1 MNTEQYLELFYRWAS
16 PRKQDTESPK
26 KRLAPT
32 EIEAQRIISTDPTY
46 VKRKKDDNSA
56 TSTSGKGGRGSLEES
71 GKDGSLESKGSV
83 TPAHRRLLRAWSKS
97 GFS

>member
-1 MNTEQYLELFYRWAS
+1 MNNEQYHELFYRWAS
-16 PRKQDTESPK
+16 PRQQDMESPK

-32 EIEAQRIISTDPTY
+32 EIEAQHIISTDPTY
-46 VKRKKDDNSA
+46 VERKKDDHSA
-56 TSTSGKGGRGSLEES
+56 TSGKGGRGSLEES
-71 GKDGSLESKGSV
+71 GKDGSVESKGSV